1 LKSNFFSS
9 LFNNFIGV
17 FLVIFLTPVY
27 LNILGIESYGLIGF
41 YISLLGV
48 LSLVDFGLSTTL
60 KKELAVYKA
69 KNLKAESVD
78 LLKSFEFLLLI
89 FCLTVSIVIYSLAPL
104 IQRFFLTIANLDPKS
119 IILAV
124 KYMGFSIS
132 ASLLTSFYIAGLY
145 GIQNINVANI
155 LLILLNLMRSLGVVV
170 ILLIFPSDII
180 VYFQWQLI
188 INVLFLIICRQLL
201 LKRITPFD
209 SNYFLNFDINLIRKN
224 FGFSLNVFVISIIS
238 VFLLQS
244 DKFVVSKFL
253 SLSELSYYTI
263 ATTISTI
270 PLLLANSISS
280 VLFPEFS
287 KSVSLKSKSNLDML
301 YVRGVMIIRLLIM
314 PISITL
320 IFFSQEF
327 IFAWTGSNLISLNT
341 YRVAQLLLI
350 SQFFQSYTLLPF
362 NIALAHGNTS
372 FSRKAGYVSIILFIP
387 LLLLLTSKYGI
398 LGTSLS
404 WLIFMFI
411 ASPLNV
417 YFLLKQEYIST
428 ISLKSTANTFIQG
441 LIYLLPLG
449 LVFKYVTKFSNS
461 RLILSIELLSIW
473 FIFSVIIFFN
483 SKEIKYLVISKI
495 RSAFNQ

>member
-17 FLVIFLTPVY
+17 FLVVFLTPVY

-60 KKELAVYKA
+60 KKELAVYRA
-69 KNLKAESVD
+69 KNLKAESVS
-78 LLKSFEFLLLI
+78 LLKSFEILLLI
-89 FCLTVSIVIYSLAPL
+89 FCLTVSILIYSIAPL
-104 IQRFFLTIANLDPKS
+104 IQRYFFTIANLDPKS
-119 IILAV
+119 IISALR
-124 KYMGFSIS
+124 YMGFSIS

-155 LLILLNLMRSLGVVV
+155 LLILLNLMRSLGVVFV
-170 ILLIFPSDII
+170 LLIFSSDIV
-180 VYFQWQLI
+180 VYFQWQLL
-188 INVLFLIICRQLL
+188 INALFLIICRQLL
-201 LKRITPFD
+201 LKRINPLESD
-209 SNYFLNFDINLIRKN
+209 YFLKFDLNQIRKN
-224 FGFSLNVFVISIIS
+224 FGFSINVFVISIIS
-238 VFLLQS
+238 VLLLQS
-244 DKFVVSKFL
+244 DKFVVSRFL

-270 PLLLANSISS
+270 PLILANSISS

-287 KSVSLKSKSNLDML
+287 KSVALKSKSNLEIL
-301 YVRGVMIIRLLIM
+301 YVRGVMIVRLLIM
-314 PISITL
+314 PISVTL
-320 IFFSQEF
+320 ILFSQEF

-372 FSRKAGYVSIILFIP
+372 FSRKAGYVAVILFIP

-398 LGTSLS
+398 LGASVS

-417 YFLLKQEYIST
+417 YFLLKQKYMT
-428 ISLKSTANTFIQG
+428 KISLKATSNTFLQG
-441 LIYLLPLG
+441 LVFLLPLG
-449 LVFKYVTKFSNS
+449 LFFKSVIKFSNS
-461 RLILSIELLSIW
+461 RLFLSIELLSIW
-473 FIFSVIIFFN
+473 FIFSLILFFN
-483 SKEIKYLVISKI
+483 SKEVKYFVISKI
-495 RSAFNQ
+495 RSAFN